1 MEAGDGDILEAFR
14 RDVEEGGRLLFG
26 RYYRPLVLY
35 ASSLLEDGDGAEDAV
50 QDVFYGFLKD
60 RMWLKVEALGAYLF
74 RCVKHGCLNRLR
86 DRREFSHAEMLEF
99 DAAEEEA
106 ESVSPEL
113 MEAIHRAIEELPEQT
128 RRVVRAVVVEGRKYR
143 EAAEL
148 MEVSVNTVKRLLA
161 NGLKA
166 LRGRF
171 KDTIFLFLVFQGE
184 GR

>member
-1 MEAGDGDILEAFR
+1 M
-14 RDVEEGGRLLFG
+14 
-26 RYYRPLVLY
+26 
-35 ASSLLEDGDGAEDAV
+35 SLAPA
-50 QDVFYGFLKD
+50 
-60 RMWLKVEALGAYLF
+60 M
-74 RCVKHGCLNRLR
+74 
-86 DRREFSHAEMLEF
+86 
-99 DAAEEEA
+99 AAA
-106 ESVSPEL
+106 SPET
-113 MEAIHRAIEELPEQT
+113 IVSIEELPEQT
-128 RRVVRAVVVEGRKYR
+128 RRAVRAVVVEGRKYR